1 MTLENIGDKAALAAA
16 ADLRSSMQGKVVLPC
31 DRDYADVRI
40 IWNGAV
46 EHQPALIAR
55 CETTRDVQ
63 YAIRTAATYGL
74 RLAVRG
80 GGHDWAGRSV
90 CHDGLMIDLSAM
102 RQVNVEVATKA
113 AVVAGGATA
122 ADVVDA
128 AAPHGLVAVT
138 GNCGTVG
145 MAGLTLGGGYGLLNG
160 KYGLA
165 LDNLLGAEVVLA
177 NGQFVSADATHN
189 AELFWALRGGG
200 GNFGII
206 TAMRIRLHPMRSLL
220 AGMILFPWSE
230 AERVLSGYAELVASA
245 PDNLTVLVCAICEPD
260 GKPALLLAPAWCGEL
275 KDGEPMVAA
284 LQNLGNP
291 MTAQTGPMAY
301 RDLVGMFNAH
311 LVVGRHHAMQTRWL
325 PGLTA
330 DTISALCAAAAA
342 RTSPL
347 SVIALHHCHGAAA
360 RVRAGDTAFGLRR
373 EHFLLE
379 ILASWEPNPQDDG
392 AGHRRWAQNL
402 SEALAPAALPGGY
415 ANLLGP
421 NDREQIASAYGNNLT
436 RLQHAKR
443 RFDPDHV
450 FSATPL
456 PLDERPA
463 VADQR
468 PAASL
473 SLSR

>member
-145 MAGLTLGGGYGLLNG
+145 MAGLTLGGGYAVERKVWPRFGQPVGGRGRPRQRPIRERRCHAQRRTVLGPARRRRQFWNHNRDAHS
-160 KYGLA
+160 LA
-165 LDNLLGAEVVLA
+165 
-177 NGQFVSADATHN
+177 SDA
-189 AELFWALRGGG
+189 
-200 GNFGII
+200 
-206 TAMRIRLHPMRSLL
+206 
-220 AGMILFPWSE
+220 
-230 AERVLSGYAELVASA
+230 LVA
-245 PDNLTVLVCAICEPD
+245 
-260 GKPALLLAPAWCGEL
+260 
-275 KDGEPMVAA
+275 
-284 LQNLGNP
+284 
-291 MTAQTGPMAY
+291 
-301 RDLVGMFNAH
+301 
-311 LVVGRHHAMQTRWL
+311 GRH
-325 PGLTA
+325 
-330 DTISALCAAAAA
+330 D
-342 RTSPL
+342 PL
-347 SVIALHHCHGAAA
+347 SVVRSRTRARRLRRTGRVGAGQSHGA
-360 RVRAGDTAFGLRR
+360 GLRDLR
-373 EHFLLE
+373 
-379 ILASWEPNPQDDG
+379 A
-392 AGHRRWAQNL
+392 
-402 SEALAPAALPGGY
+402 
-415 ANLLGP
+415 
-421 NDREQIASAYGNNLT
+421 
-436 RLQHAKR
+436 
-443 RFDPDHV
+443 
-450 FSATPL
+450 
-456 PLDERPA
+456 
-463 VADQR
+463 
-468 PAASL
+468 
-473 SLSR
+473 